1 MTTGLMQEKTQPFN
15 IEAEISVLGSMLID
29 NEAISLLTESLS
41 KNDFY
46 KTAHQ
51 HIFDTIVNIY
61 DNNNAVDLVILKDE
75 LNRLSLLEKV
85 GGAGYL
91 MELEESVP
99 IASNVEYYA
108 KIVRE
113 KTVKRDLIA
122 ATAKIQHEAYSDSLE
137 SDELLDIAEKEIFD
151 ITQRKF
157 AKPTTSMHDI
167 LQKTW
172 DYIES
177 LHEGDSKL
185 TGIPTGF
192 ADLDDITC
200 GLQRGELIIIAARPS
215 MGKTS
220 IVLNIAEHVGANL
233 RNPKDK
239 KPMLLFSMEMSAQ
252 QISQNML
259 CAAAKIDAHLM
270 RTGKLSDEDWSKL
283 PLAMGDLSESVIFID
298 DTPGLGL
305 LEIRAKARR
314 FKLQYDIQLVIID
327 YLQLMEG
334 RRAENRQQEIS
345 GISRGLKALARELNV
360 PVIAVS
366 QLNRSVETREGHT
379 PRISDLR
386 ESGSIEQDA
395 DVIMLLHREDYY
407 DPTKNPGV
415 VEVDIAKQRNGPT
428 GKIKLTFL
436 RNILRFEDYINDASL
451 DLFDTL

>member
-1 MTTGLMQEKTQPFN
+1 MTTGLLQEKTQPFN
-15 IEAEISVLGSMLID
+15 LEAEICVLGSLLID
-29 NEAISLLTESLS
+29 NEAISLVTESLS

-51 HIFDTIVNIY
+51 HIFETIVNIY
-61 DNNNAVDLVILKDE
+61 DKNNAVDLVILKDE

-85 GGAGYL
+85 GGVGYL

-99 IASNVEYYA
+99 IASNLEYYA

-137 SDELLDIAEKEIFD
+137 SAELLDIAEKAIFD

-167 LQKTW
+167 LQNTW

-192 ADLDDITC
+192 ADLDEKTC
-200 GLQRGELIIIAARPS
+200 GFQRGELIIIAARPS

-220 IVLNIAEHVGANL
+220 FVLNISEHVGANL

-239 KPMLLFSMEMSAQ
+239 KPMLIFSMEMSAQ

-259 CAAAKIDAHLM
+259 CSAAKIDAHLM
-270 RTGKLSDEDWSKL
+270 RTGKLSDNDWSRL
-283 PLAMGDLSESVIFID
+283 PIAMGDLSESAIFID

-366 QLNRSVETREGHT
+366 QLNRSVESREGHT
-379 PRISDLR
+379 PRMSDLR

-395 DVIMLLHREDYY
+395 DVIILLHRADYY
-407 DPTKNPGV
+407 DSTKNKGEV
-415 VEVDIAKQRNGPT
+415 DVDIAKQRNGPT
-428 GKIKLTFL
+428 GKIKLTF
-436 RNILRFEDYINDASL
+436 RSEFLRFENYINDSS
-451 DLFDTL
+451 FDTL